1 MEPVILFHGKP
12 IIDPSS
18 QTKSYMDPKDLKIAD
33 LLIGTKFIKERN
45 EILLRY
51 PLIRQAVVKNPAILS
66 VSADN
71 YVYLDNLIQQAF
83 EMASSSDN
91 SLRPNSGKRAH
102 SETKKGKAKQS
113 FIQEGEDGVC
123 TIIQPIPPKAQ
134 KAPTWKATK
143 HYDMFG
149 IRLADHSGDPAR
161 FNLPKEI
168 KISEEERALIDN
180 LWSGVKQRTDKHVV
194 VTLTALGKYFSQKQR
209 KEDKACYYA
218 LYTGPTAGI
227 YASWPEIVA
236 ETQKSAAPHK
246 FKKFSTF
253 SDAALSL
260 KQTCE
265 LEDIEGDIRVSP
277 TLQKEKAHYLQQT
290 CPEQFETINSINLH
304 IKKLEA
310 DNRKLSEQIAA
321 LIKAQETSE
330 RYIKELEESP
340 INLISR
346 QLKTQTELLEERFDK
361 LSLQLEEHDGAPSD
375 KWCRIISNRMY
386 HACLDA
392 LQPRP
397 EHDSS
402 STSEM
407 DPPDGS
413 HPEDVIETE

>member
-1 MEPVILFHGKP
+1 
-12 IIDPSS
+12 
-18 QTKSYMDPKDLKIAD
+18 MDPKDLKVVD
-33 LLIGTKFIKERN
+33 LLIGTSYIKERN
-45 EILLRY
+45 EILLKY
-51 PLIRQAVVKNPAILS
+51 PLIRQAVIKNPAILS
-66 VSADN
+66 VSANN
-71 YVYLDNLIQQAF
+71 YTYLDVLVKQAF
-83 EMASSSDN
+83 EMDSSS
-91 SLRPNSGKRAH
+91 STGFRPNTGKRAH
-102 SETKKGKAKQS
+102 SVMEKVKAKQPI
-113 FIQEGEDGVC
+113 IQEGEDGVC
-123 TIIQPIPPKAQ
+123 TIVQPIPAKAQ
-134 KAPTWKATK
+134 KAPAWKATK
-143 HYDMFG
+143 HFDMFG
-149 IRLADHSGDPAR
+149 IRLADHTGDPQR

-168 KISEEERALIDN
+168 KISDEERALIDN

-236 ETQKSAAPHK
+236 ETNKSAPPHK

-253 SDAALSL
+253 SDAVQSL

-310 DNRKLSEQIAA
+310 DNRKLMEQIAN

-330 RYIKELEESP
+330 KYIKELEESP

-375 KWCRIISNRMY
+375 KWCRIIQNRMY

-392 LQPRP
+392 IRP
-397 EHDSS
+397 NADHDST
-402 STSEM
+402 TSEM